1 MDFWDVTKLIF
12 RRWYVAVPLLL
23 ISAAAT
29 VYTATVVKPDYSL
42 TSYLVLLPPT
52 ETAAPANGQAT
63 PTAAQNNPWIQ
74 LGLSSLGQAAV
85 YATQDQTFL
94 DELAAQGHSPNF
106 SIAVGYPNPGVTV
119 EVVAGSPQQAQESTE
134 LILERY
140 RENVRSLQTSRGVAD
155 RDMIN
160 ITQLDKGVNL
170 KQTGGK
176 VKRAI
181 LAVAGLGLLLS
192 AGVTIGVDAELRRR
206 GRKSLARRLA
216 MAADAPV
223 SPPPAGGPVPAG
235 SAGVAPGGSA
245 EAFPAVPGE
254 RGQAG
259 PPTVPAGIGLR
270 LDPAA
275 NLAGNREAGRREAT
289 AAPDPVPQHSAD
301 GGVDVL
307 PIPAD
312 ATIVLPRWAPGESGG
327 RRN

>member
-206 GRKSLARRLA
+206 GRKSVGR
-216 MAADAPV
+216 
-223 SPPPAGGPVPAG
+223 
-235 SAGVAPGGSA
+235 
-245 EAFPAVPGE
+245 
-254 RGQAG
+254 
-259 PPTVPAGIGLR
+259 
-270 LDPAA
+270 
-275 NLAGNREAGRREAT
+275 GNRGSHWSSFIFGSLMKA
-289 AAPDPVPQHSAD
+289 V
-301 GGVDVL
+301 
-307 PIPAD
+307 
-312 ATIVLPRWAPGESGG
+312 
-327 RRN
+327 

>member
-1 MDFWDVTKLIF
+1 MDFWDVTRLIF

-23 ISAAAT
+23 ISAGAT

-52 ETAAPANGQAT
+52 ETTVPAKGQAT
-63 PTAAQNNPWIQ
+63 PSAAENNPWIQ

-94 DELAAQGHSPNF
+94 DELTAEGHSANF

-119 EVVAGSPQQAQESTE
+119 EVVAGSPKQASESTQ
-134 LILERY
+134 LILTRF
-140 RENVRSLQTSRGVAD
+140 NDNIRSLQSTRGVAD
-155 RDMIN
+155 RDMIS

-181 LAVAGLGLLLS
+181 LAVAGLGVLLT
-192 AGVTIGVDAELRRR
+192 AGLTIGFDAALRRR
-206 GRKSLARRLA
+206 GRKRLA
-216 MAADAPV
+216 QRLAVAANAPV
-223 SPPPAGGPVPAG
+223 SPPPAGERTGA
-235 SAGVAPGGSA
+235 VAPRG
-245 EAFPAVPGE
+245 PADSSGE

-259 PPTVPAGIGLR
+259 GPSVPAGIGLR
-270 LDPAA
+270 LDPTVGF
-275 NLAGNREAGRREAT
+275 AGAHEGGRRET
-289 AAPDPVPQHSAD
+289 AVRPDPVEGPARAE
-301 GGVDVL
+301 GIDVL

-312 ATIVLPRWAPGESGG
+312 ATIVLPRWTSDESGG
-327 RRN
+327 RRL